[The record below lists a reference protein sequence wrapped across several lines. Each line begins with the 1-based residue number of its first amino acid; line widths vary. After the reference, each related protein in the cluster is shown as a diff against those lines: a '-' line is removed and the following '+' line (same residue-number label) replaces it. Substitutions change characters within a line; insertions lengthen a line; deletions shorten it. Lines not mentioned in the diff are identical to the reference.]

1 MTLKARWGRRLLRL
15 RVFVLDRDYAADPFS
30 PEYLYLIQQQKRL
43 SLSRTMG
50 RLQPRNLPLFPVI
63 ILIALA
69 KCLDLAVTNQIVQS
83 LINERLL
90 VTHVAR
96 ADQDEP

>member
-1 MTLKARWGRRLLRL
+1 MTLKARWGRWLLRL
-15 RVFVLDRDYAADPFS
+15 RVLVLDREYAADPYS

-50 RLQPRNLPLFPVI
+50 RLRPRNFLAFPVI
-63 ILIALA
+63 ILIALV
-69 KCLDLAVTNQIVQS
+69 KCLDLFVTNQVVQS

-90 VTHVAR
+90 VTHLTRAR
-96 ADQDEP
+96 QDEP